1 MGLMFSVK
9 DYSDSV
15 EDWQVEIIDEFF
27 DQLKWEDKSDTKAKP
42 LYVPKVNYGKLM
54 MMVDM

>member
-1 MGLMFSVK
+1 MFSVK